1 MGNLPASLQEERRL
15 KTCLNGKSTR
25 VSAREPHPGLGN
37 QPATQRAPQAEDPW
51 FWKSACV
58 TQGFRQAEDP
68 SLTNATTS
76 YTVSV
81 RRQLPHPININLL
94 LTRWKFIYEPPQD
107 VRKWVCSRVLSVGT
121 LGSSTLPRGSRKQAH
136 AHI

>member
-1 MGNLPASLQEERRL
+1 MILSLPYNHLRPMGNLPASLQEERRL

-81 RRQLPHPININLL
+81 RILKAAASPNKHKPFVNQMEMYL
-94 LTRWKFIYEPPQD
+94 
-107 VRKWVCSRVLSVGT
+107 
-121 LGSSTLPRGSRKQAH
+121 
-136 AHI
+136 